1 MYVNLAGSGLDIRA
15 IERRGGLVF
24 TLEAALMSGPPTGL
38 VVRDFSAAGCLRSL
52 SSALVDETHPA
63 LTGFLKDLATGYGL
77 TEHEHAKR
85 DCGQLYSTVS
95 VSIIGRSF
103 TA

>member
-15 IERRGGLVF
+15 IEHRGGLVF
-24 TLEAALMSGPPTGL
+24 TLEAALKSGPPTGL
-38 VVRDFSAAGCLRSL
+38 VVRDFRAAGRLRSMC
-52 SSALVDETHPA
+52 SALVDETHPA

-85 DCGQLYSTVS
+85 DFGQLYSTVS
-95 VSIIGRSF
+95 VSFMGRSF